1 MVVYTMQILVNENN
15 LIISYATVGG
25 FENGIEIDDSI
36 VPQDFILHFKPKR
49 YLYNEGTIELNSDF
63 EEDTEINLP
72 TVPPTIVAP
81 GTDEELRVMFATM
94 QVQLVQAN
102 TMVMQLSKQ
111 NSQLSQELVRLN
123 QAIDDIKE
131 EDKDENAISEV

>member
-1 MVVYTMQILVNENN
+1 MRILINKKNE
-15 LIISYATVGG
+15 IIDYAIVGSLDG
-25 FENGIEIDDSI
+25 DFEIDDSI
-36 VPQDFILHFKPKR
+36 VPQDFMIYFKPKR
-49 YLYNEGTIELNSDF
+49 YLYNEGTIEVNSDF
-63 EEDTEINLP
+63 EEETEINLP
-72 TVPPTIVAP
+72 TLPTTIVTP

-131 EDKDENAISEV
+131 VDKNENAISEV

>member
-1 MVVYTMQILVNENN
+1 MRILINKKNE
-15 LIISYATVGG
+15 IIDYAIVGSLDG
-25 FENGIEIDDSI
+25 DFEIDDSI
-36 VPQDFILHFKPKR
+36 VPQDFMIYFKPKR
-49 YLYNEGTIELNSDF
+49 FLYNEGTIEMNSDF

-72 TVPPTIVAP
+72 TVPPTIVDP

-131 EDKDENAISEV
+131 EDKDENAIPEV

>member
-25 FENGIEIDDSI
+25 FENGIEIDDSV
-36 VPQDFILHFKPKR
+36 VPQGFMLHFKPKR
-49 YLYNEGTIELNSDF
+49 YLYNEGTIEVNSDF
-63 EEDTEINLP
+63 EEDAEINLP
-72 TVPPTIVAP
+72 TVPNTIVAP

-131 EDKDENAISEV
+131 VDKDENAISEV

>member
-1 MVVYTMQILVNENN
+1 MRILINKNNE
-15 LIISYATVGG
+15 IIDYAIVGSLDG
-25 FENGIEIDDSI
+25 DFEIDDSI
-36 VPQDFILHFKPKR
+36 VPQGFIVHFKPTR
-49 YLYNEGTIELNSDF
+49 YLYNEGTIEVNNNF
-63 EEDTEINLP
+63 EEENEINLP

-131 EDKDENAISEV
+131 VDKDENAISEV